1 MLFYK
6 AASDNAPINP
16 NNDHLPTSIGYG
28 LPLFTLT
35 IILLGFVYYMYLIQ
49 KGKLSLS
56 ETFVWIIFT
65 LFMIIVSVYLLVLQ
79 IMSTFGVTGFN
90 LFDYFAT
97 LFGLVDKNGQVPEWL
112 MFIIMIFLAY
122 LYAKAFQ
129 NTIKLSKLRGN
140 INDLSKEVA
149 ILNGKL
155 SDSLHNKNNKKI
167 STTKSVIKKVDK
179 KDDK

>member
-1 MLFYK
+1 
-6 AASDNAPINP
+6 
-16 NNDHLPTSIGYG
+16 
-28 LPLFTLT
+28 
-35 IILLGFVYYMYLIQ
+35 MYLIQ

-65 LFMIIVSVYLLVLQ
+65 LFMIFVSVYLLVLQ
-79 IMSTFGVTGFN
+79 IMSTFGDPDVFN
-90 LFDYFAT
+90 LFNYLAK
-97 LFGLVDKNGQVPEWL
+97 LFGLVSDETGQAPEWL
-112 MFIIMIFLAY
+112 IFIIMIFLAY

-155 SDSLHNKNNKKI
+155 SDSLHNKKI